1 MIYSMMTIIEDI
13 FQFDMLDANLSYLGI
28 LLISFIVSI
37 IVFVPIPASPI
48 LIVAV
53 FDKRL
58 DPNLIAIYSASGI
71 IVAKTIIFYLTYYGH
86 TILGR
91 NTKNKII
98 PLQKLARKYGWKAAI
113 IAAMTPIPDDI
124 VYVSLGLA
132 KYSPW
137 KFVVSALAGKLLINE
152 IVVWGAV
159 YFGKPFV
166 DRFISGDIDPSFIII
181 SVAVSLSILG
191 CTIYAFL
198 KLDMDRVIRKYFPK
212 AFDNE

>member
-1 MIYSMMTIIEDI
+1 MIYSMMTIIEEI

-98 PLQKLARKYGWKAAI
+98 PLQKLARKYGWKASYYCSNDSN
-113 IAAMTPIPDDI
+113 T
-124 VYVSLGLA
+124 
-132 KYSPW
+132 
-137 KFVVSALAGKLLINE
+137 
-152 IVVWGAV
+152 
-159 YFGKPFV
+159 
-166 DRFISGDIDPSFIII
+166 R
-181 SVAVSLSILG
+181 
-191 CTIYAFL
+191 
-198 KLDMDRVIRKYFPK
+198 
-212 AFDNE
+212 

>member
-1 MIYSMMTIIEDI
+1 
-13 FQFDMLDANLSYLGI
+13 
-28 LLISFIVSI
+28 
-37 IVFVPIPASPI
+37 
-48 LIVAV
+48 
-53 FDKRL
+53 
-58 DPNLIAIYSASGI
+58 
-71 IVAKTIIFYLTYYGH
+71 
-86 TILGR
+86 
-91 NTKNKII
+91 
-98 PLQKLARKYGWKAAI
+98 
-113 IAAMTPIPDDI
+113 MTPIPDDI

-159 YFGKPFV
+159 YFGNPFV

-212 AFDNE
+212 AFEDE